1 MSKKTMQKAKD
12 DKFDEYYTQYETIEK
27 EMIYYIKYFENKIIY
42 CNTDDMN
49 SNFWK
54 YFDDNFEKFKLKKLI
69 ATKYNKN
76 GNGEKYELLIEN
88 NKKKYYKTKLKE
100 DGDFE
105 SNECIEILKESD
117 IIITNPPFSLFRKF
131 IDIIMKYNK
140 NFIVLSN
147 QNAITY
153 KDFYPFIIDK
163 RIWLGVSIHSGEIKF
178 EVPIDFKLNTYRI
191 IKEGNKLFIKITG
204 VRWFTNLSHNIEP
217 PFLSLTKKYNE
228 KDYPKYD
235 NKNAIHIDKTKNIPC
250 DYDGLMGVP
259 ITFLD
264 KYNSEQFEI
273 VDFCKGDDNK
283 DLRINGKRPY
293 FRILI
298 RKR

>member
-12 DKFDEYYTQYETIEK
+12 DKFNEYYTQYEAIEK
-27 EMIYYIKYFENKIIY
+27 EMIYYVKYFENKIIY

-76 GNGEKYELLIEN
+76 GNGEKYELLMEN

-100 DGDFE
+100 DGDFG
-105 SNECIEILKESD
+105 SNECIEVLKESD

-140 NFIVLSN
+140 SFIILGH
-147 QNAITY
+147 QNVITY
-153 KDFYPFIIDK
+153 KNFYPLIIDK
-163 RIWLGVSIHSGEIKF
+163 RVWLGVGRPHSAKF
-178 EVPIDFKLNTYRI
+178 EVPSDLNLNTDQFT
-191 IKEGNKLFIKITG
+191 KEKNKSLVKVG
-204 VRWFTNLSHNIEP
+204 VRWFTNLNHNVEL
-217 PFLSLTKKYNE
+217 PFLNLTKKYNE

-235 NKNAIHIDKTKNIPC
+235 NKDAINVNKTKDIPC
-250 DYDGLMGVP
+250 DYDGLIGVP

-264 KYNSEQFEI
+264 KYNSKQFEI
-273 VDFCKGDDNK
+273 VGFYNGDDGK
-283 DLRINGKRPY
+283 MLKINGKYPY
-293 FRILI
+293 CRILI